1 MTGETEVPV
10 SGMAV
15 TPCLLLYHPLELGF
29 PFVSPLSPLYT
40 LENCRRGNELKTRLS
55 VSRGKPQAHLRRHTA
70 PRSRAVCRQ
79 ARGRL
84 AYLVDRRFQLGCPA
98 PPEKSWL
105 NSLQSALVA
114 LAIGA
119 SKSSPARSSRVAR
132 SQCQWR
138 RDFRPVRRRKTRP
151 RQAIAGK
158 VCDQRFSRLC
168 GRMSPQLGG
177 GSAAS
182 SAVARVRVAWFST
195 APAARARRPFE
206 CVRR

>member
-1 MTGETEVPV
+1 M
-10 SGMAV
+10 SGRIA
-15 TPCLLLYHPLELGF
+15 T
-29 PFVSPLSPLYT
+29 
-40 LENCRRGNELKTRLS
+40 
-55 VSRGKPQAHLRRHTA
+55 
-70 PRSRAVCRQ
+70 
-79 ARGRL
+79 
-84 AYLVDRRFQLGCPA
+84 AYLMLIAATGLVRAQEQTFRTVETTPGKLLRLGLVGNVTKECTPG
-98 PPEKSWL
+98 PLPEI
-105 NSLQSALVA
+105 QVA
-114 LAIGA
+114 TQPSNGTLAIRSGK
-119 SKSSPARSSRVAR
+119 SKAG
-132 SQCQWR
+132 CQWR